1 MKRTRHT
8 KALVLAFVINTLLT
22 IIEYT
27 AGIISGSAAVLAD
40 GSQNL
45 TDSLVLT
52 IAYICERLV
61 ARPHLRKR
69 TVSRIY
75 RVAGSLNAIILIC
88 LSYNIGFLAVN
99 RVLYPHLLNSALV
112 IAIGVLSIII
122 NGWAARLLFSGRRDF
137 TTRGP
142 YIGLLFSGLSGVG
155 VLLSGLA
162 YHFWHIRE
170 IDGIV
175 GTLIAAL
182 LLIRS
187 IRLLISSLRLSE
199 N

>member
-8 KALVLAFVINTLLT
+8 KALVLAVVINTLLT

-99 RVLYPHLLNSALV
+99 
-112 IAIGVLSIII
+112 
-122 NGWAARLLFSGRRDF
+122 
-137 TTRGP
+137 
-142 YIGLLFSGLSGVG
+142 
-155 VLLSGLA
+155 
-162 YHFWHIRE
+162 
-170 IDGIV
+170 
-175 GTLIAAL
+175 
-182 LLIRS
+182 
-187 IRLLISSLRLSE
+187 
-199 N
+199 